1 MSKIAII
8 ILAAGKSKRMGF
20 AKQIIRINN
29 EPLLKITLDKIESIS
44 EETYC
49 VLGANKD
56 LILEEI
62 HFNNTVVIDN
72 INYEKGLS
80 SSINICIEFFE
91 KKNLNYDGVLF
102 VLGDQPA
109 IETEYFLSII
119 KTFNEHKT
127 KIIATNYDGK
137 AGVPALFPKS
147 FFKELKII
155 KGDKG
160 AREILKNK
168 PKSIIFESFKTNLV
182 DIDTR
187 KDLIDYNK

>member
-1 MSKIAII
+1 MSKIAIV
-8 ILAAGKSKRMGF
+8 ILAAGKSLRMGF

-44 EETYC
+44 EDTYC

-80 SSINICIEFFE
+80 SSISICIEFFE
-91 KKNLNYDGVLF
+91 KKNLNYDGILF

-160 AREILKNK
+160 ASEILKNK

>member
-1 MSKIAII
+1 MSKIAIV
-8 ILAAGKSKRMGF
+8 ILAAGKSLRMGF

-44 EETYC
+44 EDTYC

-80 SSINICIEFFE
+80 SSISICIEFFE

-187 KDLIDYNK
+187 KDLIGYNK

>member
-1 MSKIAII
+1 MSKIAIV
-8 ILAAGKSKRMGF
+8 ILAAGKSLRMGF

-44 EETYC
+44 EDTYC

-80 SSINICIEFFE
+80 SSISICIEFFE

-182 DIDTR
+182 DIDTN

>member
-1 MSKIAII
+1 MSKIAIV
-8 ILAAGKSKRMGF
+8 ILAAGKSLRMGF

-44 EETYC
+44 EDTYC

-80 SSINICIEFFE
+80 SSISICIEFFE

-109 IETEYFLSII
+109 IETKYFSSII
-119 KTFNEHKT
+119 NRFNEHKT

-147 FFKELKII
+147 FFKELKNI

>member
-1 MSKIAII
+1 MSKIAIV
-8 ILAAGKSKRMGF
+8 ILAAGKSLRMGF

-44 EETYC
+44 EDTYC

-80 SSINICIEFFE
+80 SSISICIEFFE

-168 PKSIIFESFKTNLV
+168 PKSIIF
-182 DIDTR
+182 
-187 KDLIDYNK
+187 

>member
-44 EETYC
+44 EDTYC

-62 HFNNTVVIDN
+62 HFNNKVVIDN

-80 SSINICIEFFE
+80 SSISICIEFFE

-119 KTFNEHKT
+119 NTFNEHKT

>member
-1 MSKIAII
+1 MSKIAIV
-8 ILAAGKSKRMGF
+8 ILAAGKSLRMGF

-44 EETYC
+44 EDTYC

-80 SSINICIEFFE
+80 SSISICIEFFE

-119 KTFNEHKT
+119 NRFNEHKT

-168 PKSIIFESFKTNLV
+168 PKSIIFESFKTSLV

>member
-1 MSKIAII
+1 M
-8 ILAAGKSKRMGF
+8 
-20 AKQIIRINN
+20 
-29 EPLLKITLDKIESIS
+29 
-44 EETYC
+44 
-49 VLGANKD
+49 
-56 LILEEI
+56 
-62 HFNNTVVIDN
+62 
-72 INYEKGLS
+72 S
-80 SSINICIEFFE
+80 SSISICIEFFE

-119 KTFNEHKT
+119 NTFNEHKT

>member
-1 MSKIAII
+1 MSKIAIV
-8 ILAAGKSKRMGF
+8 ILAAGKSLRMGF

-44 EETYC
+44 EDTYC

-80 SSINICIEFFE
+80 SSISICIQFFE

-119 KTFNEHKT
+119 NRFNEHKT

-182 DIDTR
+182 DIDTN

>member
-1 MSKIAII
+1 MSKIAIV
-8 ILAAGKSKRMGF
+8 ILAAGKSLRMGF

-44 EETYC
+44 EDTYC

-80 SSINICIEFFE
+80 SSISICIEFFE

-119 KTFNEHKT
+119 NRFNEHKT

-147 FFKELKII
+147 FFKELKNI

-168 PKSIIFESFKTNLV
+168 PKSIIFESFKTSLV

>member
-1 MSKIAII
+1 MSKIAIV
-8 ILAAGKSKRMGF
+8 ILAAGKSLRMGF

-80 SSINICIEFFE
+80 SSISICIEFFE

-119 KTFNEHKT
+119 NTFNEHKT

-182 DIDTR
+182 DIDTN

>member
-1 MSKIAII
+1 MSKIAIV
-8 ILAAGKSKRMGF
+8 ILAAGKSLRMGF

-44 EETYC
+44 ENTYC

-72 INYEKGLS
+72 LNYEKGLS
-80 SSINICIEFFE
+80 SSISICIEFFE

-109 IETEYFLSII
+109 IETEYFSSII
-119 KTFNEHKT
+119 NRFNKHKT

-168 PKSIIFESFKTNLV
+168 PKSIIFESFKTSLV

>member
-44 EETYC
+44 ENTYC

-72 INYEKGLS
+72 LNYEKGLS
-80 SSINICIEFFE
+80 SSISICIEFFE